1 MFGIVYLL
9 NCAAA
14 YSGAGACN
22 MEQQINELEKF
33 ISNATKEQLINYASI
48 VSSYYVENEFISWL
62 KEVINEKCI

>member
-1 MFGIVYLL
+1 
-9 NCAAA
+9 
-14 YSGAGACN
+14 